1 MPRYVVLA
9 NFTEQGVRNI
19 KELPDWLRR
28 GEERLKQAGGRFIE
42 WQATQGAYDAVAI
55 IEVPDDETAT
65 RALLALNREGNV
77 RTTTLRAYPR
87 EEFERIVASLP

>member
-1 MPRYVVLA
+1 MPRYVVLV

-19 KELPDWLRR
+19 KDPPDWLRR
-28 GEERLKQAGGRFIE
+28 GEERLKQAGGRFVE
-42 WQATQGAYDAVAI
+42 WQATMGAYDAVAI

-65 RALLALNREGNV
+65 RALLALGREGNV

-87 EEFERIVASLP
+87 EEFERIVGSLP